1 MNPPTIPLVAPMRI
15 LAVSTLLIGL
25 LPSLSTAAPPALTFE
40 RDVRGIFKAH
50 CFECHGE
57 TDKLKGGLDL
67 RLKRFLIAG
76 GESGASIVV
85 GKPGESLLIDRVA
98 TGEMPPGKDSKK
110 LTPEQIA
117 VLRKWIATGAS
128 TARPE
133 PKTLGRGF
141 QFTDDDREFWAF
153 QPVRRPQPPTVRE
166 TGRIRNPVDLFIQ
179 SQLEAAGHGLA
190 GSASRPTLL
199 RRATFDLLGL
209 PPTPAQQRRFL
220 SDTAAGAWERL
231 IDRLLASPHYGE
243 RWGRHWLD
251 AAGYAD
257 SEGVTNTDPQRK
269 WAWKFRD
276 GVIAAHNAD
285 QPWNRF
291 LVEQLAG
298 DELVK
303 PPYLNLTA
311 EQIRLLT
318 LTGFLRTAPDGTAGS
333 NNVANRNQVIAET
346 LKVVS
351 TSILGLTVGC
361 AQCHNHR
368 YDPIPQVDY
377 YRLRA
382 IFEPALNVA
391 RWKKPGSRLISLYT
405 DDNKSEAAKIE
416 SKAKKI
422 DAERTAKQNVFIQ
435 QTFDKEVAKLP
446 EAIRKKAREARK
458 TAAKKRT
465 PEQLA
470 LLKKYPSLNVSAGS
484 LYLYDQ
490 KAANTLKAIAKRAT
504 DLRATKP
511 EQTYIRVLTEDSGA
525 VPVTKVFFRG
535 DINQPR
541 EPVTPS
547 DLSILAVT
555 TTAPVELPAN
565 DKAITSTGRR
575 LAWAKR
581 LTNGKHPLVTR
592 VIVNRSWMHH
602 FGRGLAPTPGDLG
615 TLGIRPTHPRL
626 LDWLAT
632 EFLRQGWSLKQ
643 LHRLL
648 MTSATY
654 RQPTTGPA
662 QLLAADPDNRLLGRM
677 SLRRLDA
684 ESLRDA
690 VLATS
695 GSLVTTPNGPPVP
708 VMADRVGQWVIGK
721 ENLNAGR
728 PGSVIDMRGSEFR
741 RSIWVEV
748 RRSRPLGVLDSFDR
762 PAMEPNCTERVS
774 TTVSSQSLMMMN
786 SDFVVAQSVRFARRL
801 ESEAGDQPADQ
812 IRLAWRLAYGQ
823 PPLKIDLEAAI
834 AFLEQQTE
842 LFIAQAATADKK
854 KGDAAAQKARRDQ
867 ATGQALGVF
876 CQALLASNRFLYID

>member
-1 MNPPTIPLVAPMRI
+1 MRI

-25 LPSLSTAAPPALTFE
+25 LPPPAPGAAPALTFE
-40 RDVRGIFKAH
+40 RDVRSIFKAH

-67 RLKRFLIAG
+67 RLKRFLVAG
-76 GESGASIVV
+76 GESGAAIVV

-98 TGEMPPGKDSKK
+98 AGEMPPEKDSKK

-117 VLRKWIATGAS
+117 VLRKWIAAGAA

-133 PKTLGRGF
+133 PKTLARGF
-141 QFTDDDREFWAF
+141 QFSDDDREFWAF
-153 QPVRRPQPPTVRE
+153 QPIGRPQLPRVRK
-166 TGRIRNPVDLFIQ
+166 TDRIRNPVDLFVQ
-179 SQLEAAGHGLA
+179 AQLEAAGYGLA
-190 GSASRPTLL
+190 GSASKPTLL

-220 SDTAAGAWERL
+220 ADTAAGAWERL
-231 IDRLLASPHYGE
+231 VDRLLGSPHYGE

-269 WAWKFRD
+269 WAWQYRD
-276 GVIAAHNAD
+276 WVIAAHNAD
-285 QPWNRF
+285 RPWNRF

-303 PPYLNLTA
+303 PPYQNLAA

-318 LTGFLRTAPDGTAGS
+318 ATGFLRTAPDGTAGS
-333 NNVANRNQVIAET
+333 NNAANRNQVVAET

-351 TSILGLTVGC
+351 TAILGLTVGC

-391 RWKKPGSRLISLYT
+391 RWKRPGGRLISLYT
-405 DDNKSEAAKIE
+405 EANKSEAAKIE
-416 SKAKKI
+416 SEAKKI
-422 DAERTAKQNVFIQ
+422 DTERTGKQNVFIQ

-446 EAIRKKAREARK
+446 EGIRNQAREARK
-458 TAAKKRT
+458 TDAKKRT
-465 PEQLA
+465 PAQLA
-470 LLKKYPSLNVSAGS
+470 LLKKFPSLNVSAGS

-490 KAANTLKAIAKRAT
+490 KAADTLKAIAKRAT
-504 DLRATKP
+504 DLRTTKP

-535 DINQPR
+535 DISQPR
-541 EPVTPS
+541 EQVTPS

-555 TTAPVELPAN
+555 TTAPVDLPAN

-581 LTNGKHPLVTR
+581 LTDGKHPLVTR

-615 TLGIRPTHPRL
+615 MLGIRPTHPRL

-632 EFLRQGWSLKQ
+632 EFTRQGWSLKQ
-643 LHRLL
+643 LHRLM

-662 QLLAADPDNRLLGRM
+662 QLLSADPDNRLLGRM

-695 GSLVTTPNGPPVP
+695 GSLVNTSNGAPVP

-728 PGSVIDMRGSEFR
+728 PGSVIDMQGGQYR
-741 RSIWVEV
+741 RSVWVEV
-748 RRSRPLGVLDSFDR
+748 RRSRPLAVLDSFDR

-774 TTVSSQSLMMMN
+774 TTVSSQSLLMMN
-786 SDFVVAQSVRFARRL
+786 SDFVVTQSVRFARRL
-801 ESEAGDQPADQ
+801 ETDAGDQRDGQ
-812 IRLAWRLAYGQ
+812 IGLAWRLAYGH
-823 PPLKIDLEAAI
+823 PPSEADVQAAN
-834 AFLEQQTE
+834 AFLDQQTE
-842 LFIAQAATADKK
+842 LFIARAGTADKK
-854 KGDAAAQKARRDQ
+854 KGDAAARKARRDQ
-867 ATGQALGVF
+867 AAGQALGVF